1 MPLNA
6 FSPNSAGG
14 SRSVAALKLVVS
26 GFARRL
32 KESFVAGVEAKW
44 AGALG
49 GDFETIVLKYV
60 VEIFFEFREIL

>member
-49 GDFETIVLKYV
+49 DFETIVLKYV